1 MYEPVQEVAK
11 KLYANTGNRRIKIS
25 ILIKLFPPYQIASR
39 LYLFKNIVPYLP
51 YIVIEVSCPLL
62 Q

>member
-25 ILIKLFPPYQIASR
+25 NLIKLLSPYQIASR

-51 YIVIEVSCPLL
+51 YIVIEVSCCVN
-62 Q
+62 